1 MMYIA
6 YNQCDKFIKIN
17 SLLLNR
23 LHKSGQRKEQSENN
37 DFFVHFISLYINSF
51 PRQNKV
57 FGGLEI
63 VSAFGRAPKFAHCDE
78 MWGVAKNCT
87 LFWLRF
93 VLGSCVQKYQLGY
106 I

>member
-1 MMYIA
+1 MQYLSSKSNYA
-6 YNQCDKFIKIN
+6 PLKWQY
-17 SLLLNR
+17 
-23 LHKSGQRKEQSENN
+23 KSGQRKEQSENN

-63 VSAFGRAPKFAHCDE
+63 LSAFGRSPKFAHCDE
-78 MWGVAKNCT
+78 KWGVAKNCT

-93 VLGSCVQKYQLGY
+93 VLGGCVQKYQLGY

>member
-1 MMYIA
+1 M
-6 YNQCDKFIKIN
+6 
-17 SLLLNR
+17 
-23 LHKSGQRKEQSENN
+23 NN
-37 DFFVHFISLYINSF
+37 DFFVHFISLYINGF
-51 PRQNKV
+51 PRHNKV

-78 MWGVAKNCT
+78 KWGVAKICT
-87 LFWLRF
+87 SFWLRF

>member
-1 MMYIA
+1 MQYLSSKSNYA
-6 YNQCDKFIKIN
+6 PLKWQY
-17 SLLLNR
+17 
-23 LHKSGQRKEQSENN
+23 KSGHRKGQSENN
-37 DFFVHFISLYINSF
+37 DFFVHFMSLYINGF

-78 MWGVAKNCT
+78 KRCVAKNCT

-93 VLGSCVQKYQLGY
+93 VLGGCVQKYQLGY

>member
-1 MMYIA
+1 MMYINF
-6 YNQCDKFIKIN
+6 NQCDKFIKIN
-17 SLLLNR
+17 SLLLDR
-23 LHKSGQRKEQSENN
+23 LHKSGQRNGQSENN

-63 VSAFGRAPKFAHCDE
+63 VSAFGRALKFAQCDE
-78 MWGVAKNCT
+78 KWGVAKNCT